1 MVLIPYGLATAFP
14 GWHSLDTTGL
24 LVGVAAG
31 EVGQTYRATE
41 LAVRPSSLAIS
52 RTSGVLVWILPKGSL
67 M

>member
-31 EVGQTYRATE
+31 EVGQTYSDRAGG
-41 LAVRPSSLAIS
+41 SSE
-52 RTSGVLVWILPKGSL
+52 
-67 M
+67 